1 MPYQSFKELRVWKEA
16 RDLAIKLYKET
27 ADGRFSKDF
36 GLRDQVRRSAVSVA
50 SNIAEGYERNSTKDF
65 VRFLL
70 VAKGSL
76 SELRTQLEIAHGVGY
91 IEKKAFNGLDDQ
103 CTKIGAMLTRL
114 IKARSSHSPIHPFTD
129 SPERERLPEE
139 RP

>member
-1 MPYQSFKELRVWKEA
+1 MAYQSFKELRVWREA
-16 RDLAIKLYKET
+16 RDLAVKLYKET

-50 SNIAEGYERNSTKDF
+50 SNIAEGYERSTTKDV
-65 VRFLL
+65 VRFLFIS
-70 VAKGSL
+70 KGSL

-91 IEKKAFNGLDDQ
+91 MDEKLFRAFDDK